1 LNYDLINSDNNLPY
15 VYMKSFLNKIIK
27 EKKEEE
33 LSKLNAI
40 NLVNDVFKKLQN
52 RESDVLSRRFALGFE
67 KQQTLE
73 EIGKT
78 HNLTRER
85 VRQIEK
91 SSLDKIKKI
100 EDLDEKS
107 ALVRE
112 LVAKILDEHG
122 GAMEREFL
130 LDVLSILTLQISDE
144 DLDSKKINYKNYF
157 DFILSKLLD
166 DYIEKVNNSDKFSA
180 FYKIKDKTVNY
191 LEDLADELKT
201 KILEVKKTMKI
212 EELLDMVKGLDSFN
226 AHKDKILERIEDIDL
241 TKVFKDR
248 IFPEKGEII
257 NKNKPLYSI
266 IQSIKDI
273 NRNKL
278 GSWGHDSWP
287 EIKPKRITDKIYLIL
302 KDESKPMH
310 FEEIAKKINEIGFDH
325 KKANKGSV
333 HNELIL
339 DDRYVLV
346 DRGVYALKEWQK

>member
-1 LNYDLINSDNNLPY
+1 
-15 VYMKSFLNKIIK
+15 MKSFLKKIIK
-27 EKKEEE
+27 EKKDEE
-33 LSKLNAI
+33 LTKLNAI
-40 NLVNDVFKKLQN
+40 NLVNDVFKNLHN

-67 KQQTLE
+67 KQHTLE
-73 EIGKT
+73 EIGKL
-78 HNLTRER
+78 HSLTRER

-100 EDLDEKS
+100 ENLDER
-107 ALVRE
+107 LGLIRE

-130 LDVLSILTLQISDE
+130 LDILSVLSLQINDNDLNDE
-144 DLDSKKINYKNYF
+144 KVDYKNYF

-166 DYIEKVNNSDKFSA
+166 DYIEKVDNSDKFSA
-180 FYKIKDKTVNY
+180 FYKIKDKAVNY
-191 LEDLADELKT
+191 LEDLAEELRS
-201 KILEVKKTMKI
+201 KILDAKKTMKI

-226 AHKDKILERIEDIDL
+226 THKDKLLDKIENIDL
-241 TKVFKDR
+241 TKVFKDK

-257 NKNKPLYSI
+257 NKNKTLYSI

-278 GSWGHDSWP
+278 GHWGHDSWP
-287 EIKPKRITDKIYLIL
+287 EVKPKRITDKIYLIL
-302 KDESKPMH
+302 KEENKPMH
-310 FEEIAKKINEIGFDH
+310 FEEIAKKINDIGFDH

-339 DDRYVLV
+339 DDRYILV
-346 DRGVYALKEWQK
+346 DRGVYALKEWKK